1 MLFEGQS
8 IRCEMLENGIANFC
22 FDSQQ
27 DSVNKFD
34 RNTLNEFQ
42 TLVGI
47 LQETPDLKGV
57 VVTSNKPVFIVGA
70 DITEF
75 LGMFQND
82 EAQIAE
88 WVAEANA
95 IFNGFEDL
103 PVPTIAAV
111 NGVALGGGLEMCL
124 SCDFRAASTDA
135 VIGVPE

>member
-47 LQETPDLKGV
+47 LQQTPDLKGV

-88 WVAEANA
+88 WVAEAMPFLMA
-95 IFNGFEDL
+95 LRICPYPPSL
-103 PVPTIAAV
+103 P
-111 NGVALGGGLEMCL
+111 
-124 SCDFRAASTDA
+124 
-135 VIGVPE
+135 